1 MATDYL
7 VLAVGARSTTQ
18 VRTRYHV
25 KRNFST
31 EHGRSRAGEGQGK
44 KKKPTTPHTLQRLK
58 VEKQKHVIVFR
69 KEYFRMDLNPLEKNV
84 DLSQYI
90 FCHRTECKTAKAT
103 LTRKV

>member
-7 VLAVGARSTTQ
+7 VLAVGARSITQ

-31 EHGRSRAGEGQGK
+31 EHGRIRAGEGRGWGE
-44 KKKPTTPHTLQRLK
+44 TTTHTHTLQRLK

-69 KEYFRMDLNPLEKNV
+69 KRIL
-84 DLSQYI
+84 
-90 FCHRTECKTAKAT
+90 
-103 LTRKV
+103 

>member
-1 MATDYL
+1 MG
-7 VLAVGARSTTQ
+7 GAELEKDR
-18 VRTRYHV
+18 
-25 KRNFST
+25 
-31 EHGRSRAGEGQGK
+31 GK

>member
-44 KKKPTTPHTLQRLK
+44 KKNQPPHTHYK
-58 VEKQKHVIVFR
+58 G
-69 KEYFRMDLNPLEKNV
+69 
-84 DLSQYI
+84 
-90 FCHRTECKTAKAT
+90 
-103 LTRKV
+103 